1 MSNDTNTQA
10 QSQQAQQ
17 QPSEGGLLNL
27 DDDTPMACP
36 IFQPGEDGTC
46 EACQ

>member
-1 MSNDTNTQA
+1 MNNDTNTQA
-10 QSQQAQQ
+10 QQAQQ
-17 QPSEGGLLNL
+17 QPAEGGLLNL

-36 IFQPGEDGTC
+36 LRQPGEEGAC